1 VCDNVSPNSGAAF
14 TVTGATGSS
23 GLFTYQWYYQNG
35 LITAPSG
42 SSTIG
47 WTACSTPGSGY
58 NTSSF
63 TPGGTSSNITYACF
77 VIPASPVCGSG
88 QWAAND
94 VQVTV
99 LTTGPTESSTGGAS
113 VCIGGTVN
121 LSSSLSVSI
130 PSTYQ
135 WYSSTNIGFTSPTTI
150 SGATSTTYSPSTST
164 AGTTYYE
171 VVAIFSGSGCSPAT
185 SNVQTV
191 VVYATPTAS
200 ISGGNSPIC
209 YNTSPGVMT
218 ATPAGG
224 SGSFTYQW
232 YNTITGSI
240 GGATASTYTPVS
252 VTATTGYYCSVTD
265 VAGCGSAIT
274 TTTTITVDANLSA
287 TITGG
292 TTTICYN
299 TSPGTFTAN
308 GSGGTGTYSYQWYN
322 GSGAIGSATSSTYT
336 APSLTSSNSYYCVV
350 TSGTCGSVNT
360 TPYPLYITVHANL
373 TATTSG
379 GTTPICYNTAP
390 GTIHVTAS
398 GGTSSYSYQ
407 WYSVNSGIIGSAT
420 SSSYVPGTLTAT
432 DGYYC
437 SVTSGAC
444 GTVSSTTR
452 TITVDANLSAS
463 IAGGTSPICNG
474 TDPGAITA
482 TGTGGTGSY
491 TYQWYDVS
499 GSISGATASTFDPG
513 SITTSDTYTC
523 SVTSGSCGTVS
534 SNSVT
539 ITVDA
544 TVTASISG
552 GATPICYNS
561 APGTFTA
568 SGSGGTGSYT
578 FQWYNGGGSISGATA
593 STYAP
598 GALTVSNSYHCAVTS
613 GSCGTANTSTAAITV
628 DANLTA
634 SISGGTTP
642 ICYNTDPGMLTAT
655 GIGGTGTY
663 TYQWYHTAG
672 SISGATASTYD
683 PGNITAGDTYS
694 CSVTSGSCGTV
705 ATNAISISVD
715 GSVSVSIAGG
725 TTPLCYNT
733 APGTF
738 TATASGGTSSYS
750 YQWYNSSGAIS
761 GAYASTYAPGSLT
774 AGNSY
779 TCTVTS
785 GSCGS
790 TGSNTISISV
800 DGNLTASISGG
811 SSPICYNT
819 APGTFTA
826 SVSGGSGS
834 VTYQWYNSGG
844 SVSGATA
851 STYAPGSLTASN
863 SYTLSVTDASCG
875 TVGSNTIG
883 ITVNG
888 SLTASIAG
896 GTTPIC
902 YNTDPGTLTATV
914 SGGSSSY
921 TYQWYHTA
929 GSVSGATASTYDPGS
944 ITASDAYTCS
954 VTDASCGTV
963 GTNSISISVDA
974 NLSASISGGTT
985 TVCYNTAPGTFTAAG
1000 TGGTGSYTYQ
1010 WYNSSGAVSGAT
1022 ANTYAPGSL
1031 TAANSY
1037 SCSVT
1042 SGSCGTVS
1050 SNSVAI
1056 TVDAGPATFYPTVT
1070 ANPLCTG
1077 SSTNVEVAGSITG
1090 VNYQLQLSNGSNVGT
1105 AVAGSGTTIDLP
1117 TGTITANT
1125 VYQVE
1130 ATAVGGCTSTTPANI
1145 NVVAADPDIAFGS
1158 QLSGQHYTFG
1168 TILNPAVPG
1177 GWTNS
1182 NNAHGNHW
1190 TLASINPPGS
1200 TSYSYFNSLGVSVG
1214 ATTGGTYI
1222 RTPVND
1228 TSATPV
1234 VDLITGSINATGYT
1248 NLSVQWG
1255 ARKTYGYAGTISL
1268 YYRLNGGSWTAVSFT
1283 DMQADVTG
1291 EPWQL
1296 VNNTVQIK
1304 LPSATDGASDLQLMW
1319 AANQSTDTNYYS
1331 MNDIGIY
1338 GLGKVI
1344 NCGGDSILLP
1354 YLNTSCGA
1362 TEYSL
1367 TAAAAS
1373 AWPSTPAFSY
1383 VTGTAITGTP
1393 LIIAIPSATAAGT
1406 YNLDIKVDDGSGHYS
1421 GVIQFPV
1428 TTDLL
1433 TTTTIGLDNCSC
1445 NYITSS
1451 AMGSAFGNVVTVYA
1465 AGGAGSGFYF
1475 SSAGLVD
1482 TLLTTVDAGDNA
1494 YAGTAGHSGVM
1505 GVFWSKAD
1513 GASHTYT
1520 ISDGFCTA
1528 TKTKVTQA
1536 TAPASIPFG
1545 TSTGV
1550 PAAITSAMGAGYGGG
1565 NGISGS
1571 FNNAGFGDNNITNV
1585 NGKALTCH
1593 QRGYFGNAWVTY
1605 QVNNMDALGAPLAG
1619 DSTNNKA
1626 VVEIN
1631 NNGTD
1636 LDSVQVSVYRDAF
1649 LPEVPNDLA
1658 AVACSGYPEYAMER
1672 HFMIKSTKSTGANS
1686 FENAVGVR
1694 LYFTDAELLDLQYW
1708 TMKVAQSATGQT
1720 AGCAYADTIT
1730 NINSIYVT
1738 KYTGANEDGNYGNN
1752 LAAPSGLYRV
1762 FGKNATASGNGPLT
1776 AIDAGAAT
1784 LTTGGTTNLHYVQMN
1799 VTEFSEF
1806 WLGGSSGGGEAL
1818 PVQMLYL
1825 EAEALNND
1833 SIQVRWATALEINN
1847 QAFDVE
1853 RSTDGNTWTVVDV
1866 TPGHGNSIV
1875 DEYYT
1880 FNDLNVVPGV
1890 VYYYRLKQI
1899 DNNGNYQ
1906 YTGIVQAEIT
1916 GAGAFTVM
1924 NFVPNPTQGNT
1935 QLTVVTTID
1944 QEITVDFYDML
1955 GQKVLSSIQELTAGT
1970 NRIDFNLQRF
1980 ASGTYSAVVTSENQ
1994 LYTKKIVVTR

>member
-1 VCDNVSPNSGAAF
+1 
-14 TVTGATGSS
+14 
-23 GLFTYQWYYQNG
+23 
-35 LITAPSG
+35 
-42 SSTIG
+42 
-47 WTACSTPGSGY
+47 
-58 NTSSF
+58 
-63 TPGGTSSNITYACF
+63 
-77 VIPASPVCGSG
+77 
-88 QWAAND
+88 
-94 VQVTV
+94 
-99 LTTGPTESSTGGAS
+99 
-113 VCIGGTVN
+113 
-121 LSSSLSVSI
+121 
-130 PSTYQ
+130 
-135 WYSSTNIGFTSPTTI
+135 
-150 SGATSTTYSPSTST
+150 
-164 AGTTYYE
+164 
-171 VVAIFSGSGCSPAT
+171 
-185 SNVQTV
+185 
-191 VVYATPTAS
+191 
-200 ISGGNSPIC
+200 
-209 YNTSPGVMT
+209 
-218 ATPAGG
+218 
-224 SGSFTYQW
+224 
-232 YNTITGSI
+232 
-240 GGATASTYTPVS
+240 
-252 VTATTGYYCSVTD
+252 
-265 VAGCGSAIT
+265 
-274 TTTTITVDANLSA
+274 
-287 TITGG
+287 
-292 TTTICYN
+292 
-299 TSPGTFTAN
+299 
-308 GSGGTGTYSYQWYN
+308 
-322 GSGAIGSATSSTYT
+322 
-336 APSLTSSNSYYCVV
+336 
-350 TSGTCGSVNT
+350 
-360 TPYPLYITVHANL
+360 
-373 TATTSG
+373 
-379 GTTPICYNTAP
+379 
-390 GTIHVTAS
+390 
-398 GGTSSYSYQ
+398 
-407 WYSVNSGIIGSAT
+407 
-420 SSSYVPGTLTAT
+420 
-432 DGYYC
+432 
-437 SVTSGAC
+437 
-444 GTVSSTTR
+444 
-452 TITVDANLSAS
+452 
-463 IAGGTSPICNG
+463 
-474 TDPGAITA
+474 
-482 TGTGGTGSY
+482 
-491 TYQWYDVS
+491 
-499 GSISGATASTFDPG
+499 
-513 SITTSDTYTC
+513 
-523 SVTSGSCGTVS
+523 
-534 SNSVT
+534 
-539 ITVDA
+539 
-544 TVTASISG
+544 
-552 GATPICYNS
+552 
-561 APGTFTA
+561 
-568 SGSGGTGSYT
+568 
-578 FQWYNGGGSISGATA
+578 
-593 STYAP
+593 
-598 GALTVSNSYHCAVTS
+598 
-613 GSCGTANTSTAAITV
+613 
-628 DANLTA
+628 
-634 SISGGTTP
+634 
-642 ICYNTDPGMLTAT
+642 
-655 GIGGTGTY
+655 
-663 TYQWYHTAG
+663 
-672 SISGATASTYD
+672 
-683 PGNITAGDTYS
+683 
-694 CSVTSGSCGTV
+694 
-705 ATNAISISVD
+705 
-715 GSVSVSIAGG
+715 
-725 TTPLCYNT
+725 
-733 APGTF
+733 
-738 TATASGGTSSYS
+738 
-750 YQWYNSSGAIS
+750 
-761 GAYASTYAPGSLT
+761 
-774 AGNSY
+774 
-779 TCTVTS
+779 
-785 GSCGS
+785 
-790 TGSNTISISV
+790 
-800 DGNLTASISGG
+800 
-811 SSPICYNT
+811 
-819 APGTFTA
+819 
-826 SVSGGSGS
+826 
-834 VTYQWYNSGG
+834 
-844 SVSGATA
+844 
-851 STYAPGSLTASN
+851 
-863 SYTLSVTDASCG
+863 
-875 TVGSNTIG
+875 
-883 ITVNG
+883 
-888 SLTASIAG
+888 
-896 GTTPIC
+896 
-902 YNTDPGTLTATV
+902 
-914 SGGSSSY
+914 
-921 TYQWYHTA
+921 
-929 GSVSGATASTYDPGS
+929 
-944 ITASDAYTCS
+944 
-954 VTDASCGTV
+954 
-963 GTNSISISVDA
+963 
-974 NLSASISGGTT
+974 
-985 TVCYNTAPGTFTAAG
+985 
-1000 TGGTGSYTYQ
+1000 
-1010 WYNSSGAVSGAT
+1010 
-1022 ANTYAPGSL
+1022 
-1031 TAANSY
+1031 
-1037 SCSVT
+1037 
-1042 SGSCGTVS
+1042 
-1050 SNSVAI
+1050 
-1056 TVDAGPATFYPTVT
+1056 
-1070 ANPLCTG
+1070 
-1077 SSTNVEVAGSITG
+1077 
-1090 VNYQLQLSNGSNVGT
+1090 
-1105 AVAGSGTTIDLP
+1105 
-1117 TGTITANT
+1117 
-1125 VYQVE
+1125 
-1130 ATAVGGCTSTTPANI
+1130 
-1145 NVVAADPDIAFGS
+1145 
-1158 QLSGQHYTFG
+1158 
-1168 TILNPAVPG
+1168 
-1177 GWTNS
+1177 
-1182 NNAHGNHW
+1182 
-1190 TLASINPPGS
+1190 
-1200 TSYSYFNSLGVSVG
+1200 
-1214 ATTGGTYI
+1214 
-1222 RTPVND
+1222 
-1228 TSATPV
+1228 
-1234 VDLITGSINATGYT
+1234 
-1248 NLSVQWG
+1248 
-1255 ARKTYGYAGTISL
+1255 
-1268 YYRLNGGSWTAVSFT
+1268 
-1283 DMQADVTG
+1283 
-1291 EPWQL
+1291 
-1296 VNNTVQIK
+1296 
-1304 LPSATDGASDLQLMW
+1304 
-1319 AANQSTDTNYYS
+1319 

-1367 TAAAAS
+1367 TAAATS

-1853 RSTDGNTWTVVDV
+1853 RSTDGNTWTVVNV
-1866 TPGHGNSIV
+1866 TPGHNNSIV

-1994 LYTKKIVVTR
+1994 LYTKKIVIAK